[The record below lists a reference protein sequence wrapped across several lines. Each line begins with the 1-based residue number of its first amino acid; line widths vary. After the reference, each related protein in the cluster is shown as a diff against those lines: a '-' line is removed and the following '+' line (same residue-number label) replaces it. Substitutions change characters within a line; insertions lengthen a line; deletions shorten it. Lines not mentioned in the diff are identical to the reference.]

1 MAVQAGNAIE
11 FVEMSPGDPL
21 RLSDSF
27 PRSDRRS
34 LKVFSAVKLIL
45 GISSL
50 SSKGLRVPDIA
61 DCAQLTSLV

>member
-45 GISSL
+45 L